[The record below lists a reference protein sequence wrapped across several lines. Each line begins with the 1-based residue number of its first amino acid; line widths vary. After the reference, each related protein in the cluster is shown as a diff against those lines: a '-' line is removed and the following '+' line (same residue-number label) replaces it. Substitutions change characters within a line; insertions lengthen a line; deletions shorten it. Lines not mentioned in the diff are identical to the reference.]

1 MTERLR
7 PWLPAG
13 LAAHGFTHET
23 VQTLSY
29 VFLDE
34 AVDRIATFL
43 IHPWPSAD
51 ELGRLRFEARDEQLE
66 LSLSRDDVRGQLYRR
81 FRRRDPRPGDA
92 FAARIRP
99 AAVKALQEGRPP
111 AGIDDLVEGTV
122 YDVSVE
128 ARLVAKLAYH
138 ASLAAVVPDRKAD
151 AWGLPPPVKDD
162 TARPAPARVL
172 GGPS

>member
-13 LAAHGFTHET
+13 LAEHGLTQET

-34 AVDRIATFL
+34 LVDETVTFL

-51 ELGRLRFEARDEQLE
+51 ELGRLRFEARGEQVE
-66 LSLSRDDVRGQLYRR
+66 LSLSRALVRQELYRR
-81 FRRRDPRPGDA
+81 FRRRSPRPGDT
-92 FAARIRP
+92 FAARIRTG
-99 AAVKALQEGRPP
+99 ALRALREGRPVTSIADAVDGP
-111 AGIDDLVEGTV
+111 V
-122 YDVSVE
+122 YDLSVE

-138 ASLAAVVPDRKAD
+138 ASLAAVVSAPKAE
-151 AWGLPPPVKDD
+151 AWGLPRPDTD

-172 GGPS
+172 DGRP